1 MVDDNDMNQN
11 GFPILQDGI
20 TRYIGSVKKNHD
32 DYHAEGLDNLYKVE
46 SNHFWFKCR
55 RKKIV
60 NFFKKYINTH
70 QNIIEIG
77 SGTGSVSRALVSAGY
92 KPAVG
97 ELHLSGL
104 YYAKTYGIKDLYQF
118 DLFSPPFLN
127 EFECVGMFDVLEHLE
142 EDALAIK
149 NVAKMLKPKGLMI
162 LTVPA
167 HNWLWN
173 RDDKI
178 AGHKRRY
185 SKETLVSVVESS
197 GFSVLEVRY
206 FFIFILPL
214 LWLRTVVNSDNNKPV
229 TDEEYNIDIKIN
241 PFINWIL
248 LVLCDVE
255 ENINKY
261 LPNIVG
267 GSLILIAEKED

>member
-1 MVDDNDMNQN
+1 MVVGNDINQSDL
-11 GFPILQDGI
+11 PILKDGI
-20 TRYIGSVKKNHD
+20 TRYIKNVKKKHD
-32 DYHAEGLDNLYKVE
+32 DYHANGLDNLYKAE

-60 NFFKKYINTH
+60 SFFKKYISTH
-70 QNIIEIG
+70 QKIIEIG
-77 SGTGSVSRALVSAGY
+77 AGTGSVSRALVYAGY

-127 EFECVGMFDVLEHLE
+127 EFDTIAMFDVLEHLQ
-142 EDALAIK
+142 EDALAVK
-149 NVAKMLKPKGLMI
+149 NVAKMLKTKGRI
-162 LTVPA
+162 VLTVPA

-185 SKETLVSVVESS
+185 SKETLVSVVEST
-197 GFSVLEVRY
+197 GFNVLEVRY

-214 LWLRTVVNSDNNKPV
+214 LWLRTVINSDSNKLV

-241 PFINWIL
+241 PVINWVL

-255 ENINKY
+255 EKVNKY
-261 LPNIVG
+261 LPNIAG
-267 GSLILIAEKED
+267 GSLILIAEKK

>member
-1 MVDDNDMNQN
+1 MVVTDDINEP
-11 GFPILQDGI
+11 GLPILKDGI
-20 TRYIGSVKKNHD
+20 TRYINNVKKNHD

-60 NFFKKYINTH
+60 NFFKKYISTH
-70 QNIIEIG
+70 QKIIEIG
-77 SGTGSVSRALVSAGY
+77 AGTGSVSRALVNEGY

-142 EDALAIK
+142 EGTLAIK
-149 NVAKMLKPKGLMI
+149 SVAKMLKPKGRI
-162 LTVPA
+162 VLTVPA

-214 LWLRTVVNSDNNKPV
+214 LWLRTVVNSDSDKPV
-229 TDEEYNIDIKIN
+229 TDEEYNVDIKIN
-241 PFINWIL
+241 PVINWVL
-248 LVLCDVE
+248 LVLCDLE
-255 ENINKY
+255 EKVNKY
-261 LPNIVG
+261 LPNIMG
-267 GSLILIAEKED
+267 GSLILVAEKK